1 MVAVETM
8 KNDFVVMGGSP
19 PTVSEKDI
27 RNLYLVAVAD
37 SYVGIKILN
46 LFLAMGNLFFQNI
59 VFFI

>member
-46 LFLAMGNLFFQNI
+46 LFLAMGNLI
-59 VFFI
+59 SEY

>member
-37 SYVGIKILN
+37 SYVGMKILN